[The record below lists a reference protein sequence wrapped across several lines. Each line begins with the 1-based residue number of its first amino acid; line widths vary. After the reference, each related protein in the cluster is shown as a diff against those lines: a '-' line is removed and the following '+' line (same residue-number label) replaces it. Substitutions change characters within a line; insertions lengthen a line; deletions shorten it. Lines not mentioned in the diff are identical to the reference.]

1 MKKSHRKDVIIARI
15 IFETPFDADQRAKIK
30 VIVEIVETEP
40 ESIIDFTIIKIIPL
54 IESGSNFINSI
65 TTSSFPFIY
74 FVTRFN
80 KTNNIG
86 IAADKK

>member
-1 MKKSHRKDVIIARI
+1 MARI
-15 IFETPFDADQRAKIK
+15 IFETPFDADQSAKIR
-30 VIVEIVETEP
+30 VIVEIVDADP
-40 ESIIDFTIIKIIPL
+40 ESSIDFTINKITPL

-80 KTNNIG
+80 KTNSMG